1 MTCCQSKRTMDI
13 YDRAKE
19 SSDDYLKTIFIL
31 SHDNNDP
38 VRVTDIARLM
48 GYTKASVSRAVRN
61 LLCDSKITLT
71 QNKRVLLTPVGLS
84 EAKAVYE
91 KNRFFRD
98 ILVGAGVDGK
108 TADSEACKMEHAL
121 CTDSFE
127 KLQRFFSE
135 TKQQPCD

>member
-1 MTCCQSKRTMDI
+1 MDI

-19 SSDDYLKTIFIL
+19 SADDYLKTIYIL
-31 SHDNNDP
+31 SEDNTKP

-61 LLCDSKITLT
+61 LLCENKIILT
-71 QNKRVLLTPVGLS
+71 QNKRVLLTPVGLAQ
-84 EAKAVYE
+84 AKGVYE

-98 ILVGAGVDGK
+98 ILVDAGVDGK
-108 TADSEACKMEHAL
+108 TADSEACRMEHAL

-127 KLQRFFSE
+127 KLKRFFGE
-135 TKQQPCD
+135 AKQQPCD

>member
-1 MTCCQSKRTMDI
+1 MSVQSKSR
-13 YDRAKE
+13 E
-19 SSDDYLKTIFIL
+19 SVDDYLKAIYIL
-31 SHDNNDP
+31 SNDNSEA
-38 VRVTDIARLM
+38 VRVTDIAKLM